1 MTPGQR
7 EPDRGMIETCAQ
19 PRVDGVAQFALLG
32 KAGRHMIR
40 SIGLLEGALM
50 ARVALGRQS
59 LELSDSFTLV
69 AVRAIKPCM
78 PTNERKAVLM
88 FPHPLQ
94 NDVPS
99 FHSVALGTVG
109 PHLAAVDVGVAVGTV
124 RARI

>member
-88 FPHPLQ
+88 FPHPLKTM
-94 NDVPS
+94 
-99 FHSVALGTVG
+99 FHPFTVW
-109 PHLAAVDVGVAVGTV
+109 HWAQLAPIWRRWMSAWQSAQ
-124 RARI
+124 